1 MYNIVCARMLS
12 EVCALYVMCVRG
24 TVHIWGFM
32 LPCSSTSSLMVTQPH
47 RFQHEKTDENGQ
59 KWIMPEEGADDV
71 NVTTKKKYIVKNSQ
85 WNYAGYDHKM
95 DFEDPFLNGITKG
108 MKKKY
113 DEERWELEQRMKT
126 FRHKEDTWYMIV
138 QGKKNG
144 KTQVAMYQDKEEFEA
159 KRDEPFK
166 VILGV
171 QHWSYKGV
179 SFDNLQDAKEYV
191 QMARDE
197 EGQEYNWPSTIIV
210 NWKKG
215 KFTATDNDQWAKNVE
230 EEPSESEGEEKNVE
244 EEPSEGPYCGF
255 TLCE

>member
-47 RFQHEKTDENGQ
+47 RFKHEKTDEDGQ
-59 KWIMPEEGADDV
+59 TWVMPEDGVDEV
-71 NVTTKKKYIVKNSQ
+71 NVTTKRKYFVKNSP
-85 WNYAGYDHKM
+85 WNYVGYDHKM

-113 DEERWELEQRMKT
+113 DDERCEIEQRMKT
-126 FRHKEDTWYMIV
+126 FRHTEDMWYMIV

-144 KTQVAMYQDKEEFEA
+144 KTQVGLYQDKEEFEA
-159 KRDEPFK
+159 KREEPFV
-166 VILGV
+166 VIDGV
-171 QHWSYKGV
+171 VQEWSFKGAC
-179 SFDNLQDAKEYV
+179 FDNLQDAKEYV

-197 EGQEYNWPSTIIV
+197 EGQEWMWPSTIPV

-215 KFTATDNDQWAKNVE
+215 KFTAADNYQW
-230 EEPSESEGEEKNVE
+230 KNVE
-244 EEPSEGPYCGF
+244 EEPSEGPYYGF
-255 TLCE
+255 MADLFHS